1 MAYPDQVALL
11 RQMLLIRQFEE
22 KAAEMYAYGK
32 IRGFLHLYTGE
43 EAIAVGA
50 QAALPDADLFVSYR
64 DHGYALARGIP
75 AREVMAELFGKATGI
90 CQGRGG
96 SMHLADVN
104 RHFWGGY
111 AIVAG
116 HIPLAAGMAFAHQ
129 LQGVDRPVICVFG
142 DGATNAGDFHESLNM
157 AKIWKLPIIFLCEN
171 NLYAMG
177 TATRLAS
184 AQAEMYK
191 KACSYSIQSWQVDG
205 MDVLAVYDSIKEAAN
220 CLKRE
225 GPVFV
230 EAVTYRFRGH
240 SMADPETYRD
250 KAEVEVWKKR
260 DPIVTLRRRL
270 IDEGL
275 LTAEKADGIE
285 AEVDSIIEDAVR
297 FADESPEPALDTLYQ
312 YVY

>member
-1 MAYPDQVALL
+1 MAYPDQVSLF
-11 RQMLLIRQFEE
+11 RQMLLIRRFED

-64 DHGYALARGIP
+64 DHGYALVRGILP
-75 AREVMAELFGKATGI
+75 REVMAELCGKATGI

-116 HIPLAAGMAFAHQ
+116 HIPLAVGMAFAHH
-129 LQGVDRPVICVFG
+129 LQGVDRPVLCVFG
-142 DGATNAGDFHESLNM
+142 DGATNAGDFHEAMNM

-191 KACSYSIQSWQVDG
+191 KACSYNIQSWQVDG

-260 DPIVTLRRRL
+260 DPIVTFRRRL
-270 IDEGL
+270 IDEGI
-275 LTAEKADGIE
+275 LTAEKADEIE
-285 AEVDSIIEDAVR
+285 AETQSIIEDAVR